1 MISEDPTALADF
13 HSHLIPGVDD
23 GARDLQ
29 DSRDSLELFTRS
41 GVRRIITTPHLNG
54 SLTLDPE
61 GLQAHMEVVD
71 AAWNTVQRA
80 VADDFPD
87 VDFRRGHEVMLD
99 VPDPDFSDDR
109 VRLAGTSFILIEWPR
124 LQVPPRTEQVI
135 SRLRGRG
142 LRPIIAHPER
152 YHGMDSEME
161 IAGKWRQAGAY
172 LQVNHGSLVNGYGHR
187 IRERAL
193 EFLKRGWVDYL
204 SSDFHARPNL
214 ELDVDGAR
222 VVLEGLGGEEHFLL
236 LARTNPSRVF
246 RDEVPLPV
254 PPLRTQKGMWQKVRD
269 AMRGEKRW

>member
-1 MISEDPTALADF
+1 M
-13 HSHLIPGVDD
+13 PGVDD

-29 DSRDSLELFTRS
+29 DSRDSVDLFARS
-41 GVRRIITTPHLNG
+41 GVRRIITTPHLQG
-54 SLTLDPE
+54 SLTLDPQ
-61 GLQAHMEVVD
+61 GLQAYLEVVD
-71 AAWNTVQRA
+71 AAWDTVQRA
-80 VADDFPD
+80 VSEDFPE

-124 LQVPPRTEQVI
+124 LQVPPGTEQVV

-152 YHGMDSEME
+152 YHGMDSAME

-172 LQVNHGSLVNGYGHR
+172 LQVNHGSLVGGYGQR
-187 IRERAL
+187 IRERAV
-193 EFLKRGWVDYL
+193 EFLERGWVDYL
-204 SSDFHARPNL
+204 SSDLHGPPHL

-222 VVLEGLGGEEHFLL
+222 AVLEGLGGEEQFLL

-254 PPLRTQKGMWQKVRD
+254 PPLITKKGVWQKVRD